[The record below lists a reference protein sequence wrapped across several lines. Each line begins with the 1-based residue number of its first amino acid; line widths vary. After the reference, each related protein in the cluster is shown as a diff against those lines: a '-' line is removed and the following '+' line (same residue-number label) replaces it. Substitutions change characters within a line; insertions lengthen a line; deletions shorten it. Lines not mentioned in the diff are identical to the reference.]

1 MNLRL
6 NELCYKG
13 ETLPGELFNDIVIVS
28 AWGENNYYRI
38 LYDSTGELL
47 MDKNLVD
54 RISRFYGLSFSPG
67 FLDGKQ
73 CFINSENIK

>member
-13 ETLPGELFNDIVIVS
+13 ETLPGKLFNDIAIIS
-28 AWGENNYYRI
+28 AWNENKYYRI

-47 MDKNLVD
+47 MDKNLVN
-54 RISRFYGLSFSPG
+54 RVSRFFGLIFLPG

-73 CFINSENIK
+73 CFINTEK